1 MVTGRE
7 TSVGLKAKFRTSP
20 TNWTFQGILVA
31 LYLPIPNSPKWKQ
44 AIVKIAAGVSIGTG
58 VVCGEL
64 GFDECK
70 SVLQSLGGALQG
82 YGGNNVQNSS
92 GSPSNSGAAYTPVY
106 NFNGGSSIPSRVSAV
121 NKFNSTASS
130 NAGRLY
136 VTPSGAVVT
145 WGGQLI
151 AGPVTSTK

>member
-1 MVTGRE
+1 MDISGD
-7 TSVGLKAKFRTSP
+7 SGGPLP
-20 TNWTFQGILVA
+20 TN
-31 LYLPIPNSPKWKQ
+31 PNSPKWKQ

-70 SVLQSLGGALQG
+70 SVLQSLGGALRG
-82 YGGNNVQNSS
+82 YSGNNVPQNSP
-92 GSPSNSGAAYTPVY
+92 GSRSNSGATYTAVY
-106 NFNGGSSIPSRVSAV
+106 NFNGGSSIASRVSAV
-121 NKFNSTASS
+121 NKFNSTAAS

-145 WGGQLI
+145 WGGQLVT
-151 AGPVTSTK
+151 GPVTSIK

>member
-1 MVTGRE
+1 M
-7 TSVGLKAKFRTSP
+7 
-20 TNWTFQGILVA
+20 
-31 LYLPIPNSPKWKQ
+31 
-44 AIVKIAAGVSIGTG
+44 
-58 VVCGEL
+58 CGEL

-82 YGGNNVQNSS
+82 YSGNNVPQNSA
-92 GSPSNSGAAYTPVY
+92 GSRSNSGATYTPIY
-106 NFNGGSSIPSRVSAV
+106 NFNGASSIPSRVSAV